1 MPTFRQL
8 SHQIIGEGAT
18 YVLWAASG
26 HLEVVS
32 VVIVIVLKLPL
43 SMVAHRCTAGG
54 LKRKVGND
62 PDGVRSL
69 I

>member
-18 YVLWAASG
+18 SVLWAASA
-26 HLEVVS
+26 HL
-32 VVIVIVLKLPL
+32 VVIVIVLKLSL
-43 SMVAHRCTAGG
+43 SMVAHRCTSGG